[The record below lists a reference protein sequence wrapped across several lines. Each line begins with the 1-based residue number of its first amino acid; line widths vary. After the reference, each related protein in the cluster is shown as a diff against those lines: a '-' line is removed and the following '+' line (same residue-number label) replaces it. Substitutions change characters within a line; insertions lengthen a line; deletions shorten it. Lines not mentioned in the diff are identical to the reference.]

1 MDGNPPL
8 LRVFRRK
15 TTPAALDRT
24 HADIRSFASRH
35 VPGAMQHSQMVT
47 SVTSNIAI
55 TLPDGSV
62 REFDRPVTGL
72 EIAQSI
78 GPRLAKDA
86 LAVKIDGEVK
96 DLTTTVTT
104 NTKIEIVTRSHPDA
118 LEVIRHDAAHVLA
131 DAVQKLYPGTQ
142 VTIGPAIANGF
153 YYDFAREEP
162 FTPDDLEK
170 IEAKM
175 REIVAKDI
183 PIVREVWTRDD
194 AIAYFKKLG
203 EHYKAELIEAI
214 PADQDISIYRQDDWL
229 DLCRGPHALTT
240 GKVGQGFKL
249 MKVAGAYWRGDS
261 RNPMLQR
268 IYGTAWRDEKELKA
282 YLHQLE
288 EAEKRDHRRL
298 GKELDLFHVQEEAVG
313 SVFWHPKGW
322 TLFRTLE
329 TYIRTKLQQADY
341 VEVKTPQLIDSSL
354 FKASGHWDM
363 YGDNMFK
370 VSADDGEKML
380 GIKPMNCP
388 GHVQIFKHGLRS
400 YRDLPIRMA
409 EFGACHRNEPS
420 GALHGILRV
429 RAFTQDDAHIF
440 CTEDQVP
447 TEAAEYFKLQLG
459 VYKDLGF
466 DKIAV
471 KLALRPDVRA
481 GSDDTWDRAEDGLR
495 HALRSA
501 GLEFEELPGE
511 GAFYGPKVEFHL
523 TDAIG
528 RTWQCGTLQL
538 DFVLPERL
546 DATYIGEDGAR
557 HRPVMLHRAILG
569 SLERFIGML
578 IEHYAGKFPM
588 WLTPVQA
595 VVCTITNEADSYGQ
609 EVVNLLK
616 RRGIRAELDTRNEK
630 INLKVREHSLQKIPV
645 LVVVGKREAEER
657 TVALRTLGG
666 KDQEV
671 LALDAAL
678 NKLAEEAR
686 SPAGAAA
693 FDSPF

>member
-1 MDGNPPL
+1 
-8 LRVFRRK
+8 
-15 TTPAALDRT
+15 
-24 HADIRSFASRH
+24 
-35 VPGAMQHSQMVT
+35 MVT

-86 LAVKIDGEVK
+86 LAVKLDGEVK

-104 NTKIEIVTRSHPDA
+104 NAKIEIVTRSHPDA

-194 AIAYFKKLG
+194 AVAYFKKLG

-229 DLCRGPHALTT
+229 DLCRGPHAPTT
-240 GKVGQGFKL
+240 GKVGNGFKL

-447 TEAAEYFKLQLG
+447 TEAADYFKLQLG
-459 VYKDLGF
+459 VYRDLGF
-466 DKIAV
+466 DRIAV

-481 GSDDTWDRAEDGLR
+481 GTDAVWDRAEEGLR
-495 HALRSA
+495 TALRSA

-546 DATYIGEDGAR
+546 DASYIGEDGAR

-588 WLTPVQA
+588 WLAPVQA
-595 VVCTITNEADSYGQ
+595 VVCTITNEADGYGQ
-609 EVVNLLK
+609 EVVGLLK
-616 RRGIRAELDTRNEK
+616 RRGIRAELDIRNEK
-630 INLKVREHSLQKIPV
+630 INLKVREHSLQKVPV

-678 NKLAEEAR
+678 NKLNEEAR

>member
-1 MDGNPPL
+1 
-8 LRVFRRK
+8 
-15 TTPAALDRT
+15 
-24 HADIRSFASRH
+24 
-35 VPGAMQHSQMVT
+35 MVT

-86 LAVKIDGEVK
+86 LAVKLDGEVK

-104 NTKIEIVTRSHPDA
+104 NAKIEIVTRSHPDA

-183 PIVREVWTRDD
+183 PILREVWTRDD

-214 PADQDISIYRQDDWL
+214 PADQDISVYRQDDWL
-229 DLCRGPHALTT
+229 DLCRGPHAPTT
-240 GKVGQGFKL
+240 GKVGNGFKL

-329 TYIRTKLQQADY
+329 TYIRTKLSQADY

-447 TEAAEYFKLQLG
+447 TEAADYFKLQLG
-459 VYKDLGF
+459 VYRDLGF

-481 GSDDTWDRAEDGLR
+481 GNDAVWDRAEEGLR
-495 HALRSA
+495 TALRSA

-546 DATYIGEDGAR
+546 DASYIGEDGAR

-588 WLTPVQA
+588 WLAPVQA
-595 VVCTITNEADSYGQ
+595 VVCTITNEADGYGQ
-609 EVVNLLK
+609 EVVGLLK
-616 RRGIRAELDTRNEK
+616 RRGIRAALDTRNEK
-630 INLKVREHSLQKIPV
+630 INLKVREHSLQKVPV

-678 NKLAEEAR
+678 NKLNEEAR
-686 SPAGAAA
+686 SPAGAAV

>member
-1 MDGNPPL
+1 M
-8 LRVFRRK
+8 
-15 TTPAALDRT
+15 
-24 HADIRSFASRH
+24 
-35 VPGAMQHSQMVT
+35 T
-47 SVTSNIAI
+47 SSIAI

-62 REFDRPVTGL
+62 RDFDRPVTGA
-72 EIAQSI
+72 EIAASI
-78 GPRLAKDA
+78 GQRLAKDA

-96 DLTTTVTT
+96 DLTTTITR
-104 NTKIEIVTRSHPDA
+104 NAKIEIVTRNHADA

-131 DAVQKLYPGTQ
+131 EAVQELYPGTQ
-142 VTIGPAIANGF
+142 VTIGPAISNGF
-153 YYDFAREEP
+153 YYDFARDEP
-162 FTPDDLEK
+162 FTPDDLVK

-175 REIVAKDI
+175 REIVARDA
-183 PIVREVWTRDD
+183 PIVREEWTRDD
-194 AIAYFKKLG
+194 AVAYFKRIG
-203 EHYKAELIEAI
+203 EHYKAELVEAI
-214 PADQDISIYRQDDWL
+214 PADQVITVYRQGDWL
-229 DLCRGPHALTT
+229 DLCRGPHAPST
-240 GKVGQGFKL
+240 GKVGTAFKL

-261 RNPMLQR
+261 RNAMLQR

-282 YLHQLE
+282 YLTQLE

-298 GKELDLFHVQEEAVG
+298 GKEMDLFHVQEEAVG

-322 TLFRTLE
+322 TLYRTLE
-329 TYIRTKLQQADY
+329 NYIRTKLDQAGY

-370 VSADDGEKML
+370 VEADEGKKML
-380 GIKPMNCP
+380 GVKPMNCP
-388 GHVQIFKHGLRS
+388 GHTQIFKSALRS

-409 EFGACHRNEPS
+409 EFGSCHRNEPS

-466 DKIAV
+466 ENISV
-471 KLALRPDVRA
+471 KLALRPDVRT
-481 GSDDTWDRAEDGLR
+481 GSDELWDRAEEGLR
-495 HALRSA
+495 TALRSA

-528 RTWQCGTLQL
+528 RTWQCGTLQY
-538 DFVLPERL
+538 DPNLPERL
-546 DATYIGEDGAR
+546 DVTYIGEDGAK
-557 HRPVMLHRAILG
+557 HRPIMLHRAILG

-578 IEHYAGKFPM
+578 IEHYAGKFPL
-588 WLTPVQA
+588 WLAPVQA
-595 VVCTITNEADSYGQ
+595 VVTTITNEADGYAA
-609 EVVNLLK
+609 EVHKIL
-616 RRGIRAELDTRNEK
+616 RSRGIRAELDVRNEK
-630 INLKVREHSLQKIPV
+630 INLKVREHSLQKVPV
-645 LVVVGKREAEER
+645 IVVVGRREAEER
-657 TVALRTLGG
+657 TVAMRYLGG

-671 LALDAAL
+671 LALDAAV
-678 NKLAEEAR
+678 NKLVEEAK
-686 SPAGAAA
+686 SPAGDRT

>member
-1 MDGNPPL
+1 
-8 LRVFRRK
+8 
-15 TTPAALDRT
+15 
-24 HADIRSFASRH
+24 
-35 VPGAMQHSQMVT
+35 MVT

-86 LAVKIDGEVK
+86 LAVKLDGEVK

-104 NTKIEIVTRSHPDA
+104 NAKIEIVTRSHPDA

-183 PIVREVWTRDD
+183 PIVREVWTRDE

-214 PADQDISIYRQDDWL
+214 PADQDISVYRQDDWL
-229 DLCRGPHALTT
+229 DLCRGPHAPTT
-240 GKVGQGFKL
+240 GKVGTGFKL

-268 IYGTAWRDEKELKA
+268 IYGTAWRDEKELKG

-298 GKELDLFHVQEEAVG
+298 GRELDLFHVQEEAVG

-447 TEAAEYFKLQLG
+447 TEAADYFKLQLG
-459 VYKDLGF
+459 VYRDLGF
-466 DKIAV
+466 DKIDV

-481 GSDDTWDRAEDGLR
+481 GTDAVWDRAEEGLR
-495 HALRSA
+495 TALRSA

-546 DATYIGEDGAR
+546 DASYIGEDGAR

-569 SLERFIGML
+569 SLERFVGML

-588 WLTPVQA
+588 WLAPVQA
-595 VVCTITNEADSYGQ
+595 VVCTITNEADGYGQ
-609 EVVNLLK
+609 EVVGLLK

-630 INLKVREHSLQKIPV
+630 INLKVREHSLQKVPV

-678 NKLAEEAR
+678 NKLNEEAR